1 MTTISTVMAT
11 QLVTAEA
18 HESVTV
24 VAKRMADNGVGAV
37 LIVDKERLI
46 GVVSERDLLTR
57 VLAKHFDADTT
68 GVGDICTPAP
78 ATLDTGQSL
87 KDALGIF
94 RMRKFRH
101 LPVVDEKGKPVGLV
115 STTDL
120 HAYLLDELERF
131 VDDLKYKKLLA
142 DGVDPYDHFGGQYGR

>member
-1 MTTISTVMAT
+1 MTTISTLMAT
-11 QLVTAEA
+11 QLVTAQA
-18 HESVTV
+18 HESVTD

-37 LIVDKERLI
+37 LIVDEDRLV
-46 GVVSERDLLTR
+46 GLVSERDLLTR

-68 GVGDICTPAP
+68 GVGDICTAAP
-78 ATLDTGQSL
+78 ATLNANQSL
-87 KDALGIF
+87 KDALEIF
-94 RMRKFRH
+94 RTRKFRH

-120 HAYLLDELERF
+120 HAYLVDELERF
-131 VDDLKYKKLLA
+131 VDDLKYKKLLS